1 MQQEK
6 LRKNSTINKENLKN
20 EQNYLKKYV
29 FHSEDT
35 QGVLCNKFIQ
45 YTNELG
51 YGFVSKTSTPP
62 SRNLAT
68 DRLQFRPNGVYI
80 TETQDTTFYLN
91 ENNYDFGGI
100 AFRIDLDEPGAYDVK
115 VTLAEG
121 SDEAIVAVSGMNGK
135 RLLDTNPWDAARKIK
150 RTNYACWNDRT
161 WSYQY
166 VTGRNYI
173 EIEIEP
179 KITGQNGTNEFTSTV
194 GVASIEIIK
203 LEKNVRNDNDK
214 LTIFTLGDSTVKSY
228 IYEEAIMSGWGQVFD
243 DLFDLDKVNV
253 INYSMGGRSVFNLY
267 HEGRFNEIL
276 MIAKPGDYLLLQSGH
291 NDESRG
297 EEKGP
302 EARFG
307 RGNTVETY
315 EFWLKEEYINA
326 IRERGIIPIFVT
338 PMTRIDKSVEE
349 DTLKLSGFKYSK
361 CPGIDFPGLLK
372 RIGEENDIEVIDLYE
387 EGIKYLYEIGGIAA
401 KSIFLSVEPGETP
414 GKTNSGSY
422 ANGNPSGSWDGTHF
436 KEALSKQWARIVA
449 TGLYEKKVLA
459 SEYLKEDVKQAI
471 RTNDWSMVYKEIAKD
486 VISGREAYYRE
497 QIECVCKHGIMF
509 QDEDRYFHPFAP
521 VTIKDF
527 IYGMKTIW
535 NVSEELIPT
544 NVVWSSYDENASLT
558 REVMAA
564 IVLDFYEITFG
575 KNENG
580 NYNKPKYMT
589 DYNGV
594 NLSPDDPNYD
604 SNLVGESAQYY
615 PLAGFD
621 TIKDKDE
628 ISEEFYEKFRTVYE
642 LGLMRSEEGIERGV
656 MKNGTKLCPKQIVTR
671 EKAAKEL
678 YFLRVLS
685 KDIYEETDK

>member
-1 MQQEK
+1 MKQEK
-6 LRKNSTINKENLKN
+6 FTQKENSLKSEIQKDSN
-20 EQNYLKKYV
+20 SKRFV
-29 FHSEDT
+29 FESENLE
-35 QGVLCNKFIQ
+35 GILCNKFIH
-45 YTNELG
+45 YTKEIG
-51 YGFVSKTSTPP
+51 YGFISKTSTPP
-62 SRNLAT
+62 GRKLAIE
-68 DRLQFRPNGVYI
+68 RLEFIPTGVMI
-80 TETQDTTFYLN
+80 TETNETSFYLN
-91 ENNYDFGGI
+91 ENNYDYGGI
-100 AFRIDLDEPGAYDVK
+100 AFRIDLEEPGAYEVK

-121 SDEAIVAVSGMNGK
+121 TEEANVAVSGMNAY
-135 RLLDTNPWDAARKIK
+135 RLLDTIPWDAARKIK
-150 RTNYACWNDRT
+150 RTNYASWYDRT
-161 WSYQY
+161 WTYEY
-166 VTGRNYI
+166 VTGRNFI

-179 KITGQNGTNEFTSTV
+179 KVSYENSTKEFSYTV
-194 GVASIEIIK
+194 GVASIEIKK
-203 LEKNVRNDNDK
+203 LERNVRKENDK

-243 DLFDLDKVNV
+243 DLFDLNNINV

-297 EEKGP
+297 DEKGP

-307 RGNTVETY
+307 RGNTEETY
-315 EFWLKEEYINA
+315 EFWLKEEYIKA
-326 IRERGIIPIFVT
+326 IKARGIIPVFVT
-338 PMTRIDKSVEE
+338 PMTRINKSVEE
-349 DTLKLSGFKYSK
+349 DKVKLNGFKHSNN
-361 CPGIDFPGLLK
+361 PGIDFPGILK
-372 RIGEENDIEVIDLYE
+372 RIGEENDITVIDLYE
-387 EGIKYLYEIGGIAA
+387 ESIKYLNEIGGIAA
-401 KSIFLSVEPGETP
+401 KSMFLSIEPGETP

-436 KEALSKQWARIVA
+436 KETLSKQWARIVA
-449 TGLYEKKVLA
+449 TGLYQKGVPA
-459 SEYLKEDVKQAI
+459 SEYLKEEVKLAI
-471 RTNDWSMVYKEIAKD
+471 DENDWSLVYKEVAKD
-486 VISGREAYYRE
+486 VISGSEAYYRE
-497 QIECVCKHGIMF
+497 QIECVCKHEIMF
-509 QDEDRYFHPFAP
+509 QDEAGYFHPFLA

-527 IYGMKTIW
+527 IYGMKAIW
-535 NVSEELIPT
+535 NVSE
-544 NVVWSSYDENASLT
+544 NVMPVDAIWSSNDLNSPLT

-575 KNENG
+575 KNNNG

-594 NLSPDDPNYD
+594 NLTPEDPNYD

-621 TIKDKDE
+621 TMEDKDE
-628 ISEEFYEKFRTVYE
+628 ISSEYYEKFRIVYE
-642 LGLMRSEEGIERGV
+642 LGLMRSEVGIERGV

-678 YFLRVLS
+678 YFLRVLK